1 MLKWD
6 VPEVHLFPYR
16 HMKFHWQL
24 EVFGVS
30 EMGGKFI
37 ALLLKGVVL
46 FVFVFGKVTNMF
58 LD

>member
-1 MLKWD
+1 
-6 VPEVHLFPYR
+6 
-16 HMKFHWQL
+16 MKVHWQS
-24 EVFGVS
+24 EVFGVP